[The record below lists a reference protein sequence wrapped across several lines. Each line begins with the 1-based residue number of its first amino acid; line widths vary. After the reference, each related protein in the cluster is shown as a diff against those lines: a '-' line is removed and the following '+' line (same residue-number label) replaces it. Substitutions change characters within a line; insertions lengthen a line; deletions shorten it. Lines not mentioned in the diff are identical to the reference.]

1 MDERTIIIADRD
13 ADYRSYLANH
23 FRLAGYRVETADS
36 VAHLVDC
43 LLGKRPTVL
52 LLEGE
57 FDENLAP
64 SDLVHL
70 LKRCNQHLQVIMVS
84 DQMSLASTRKV
95 RQEGLFYHAL
105 RPAAIGDTEEL
116 GLAVASAFGKAWPS
130 AVRLQAAS
138 STEQATVPFHDVHH
152 RAPVGRPLLAASWLI
167 GLITLFSGAGY
178 LAATYINEVS
188 NMTMWI
194 FLGFCAL
201 IVATQL
207 LPIFRIQ
214 LPASIRAK
222 HQAKQERASGKQG

>member
-1 MDERTIIIADRD
+1 MDERMIIIADRD
-13 ADYRSYLANH
+13 ADYRSNLANH
-23 FRLAGYRVETADS
+23 FRAAGYRVETADS

-43 LLGKRPTVL
+43 LLGKRPAVL

-57 FDENLAP
+57 FEEHLAP

-70 LKRCNQHLQVIMVS
+70 LKRCNRHLQVIMVS

-105 RPAAIGDTEEL
+105 RPAANGDTEEL
-116 GLAVASAFGKAWPS
+116 GLAVASAFGK
-130 AVRLQAAS
+130 VRPNAMHRQAAFS
-138 STEQATVPFHDVHH
+138 AEQATAQVHGLRD
-152 RAPVGRPLLAASWLI
+152 RAPAGRPLLTASWLI
-167 GLITLFSGAGY
+167 GLIALLSGVGY
-178 LAATYINEVS
+178 LAAKYINEGS

-222 HQAKQERASGKQG
+222 HQAKRERASGK